1 MSRNTRRTFLAT
13 GASVLGAS
21 IAGCLDGSAETDTD
35 AAFDAATVYFDP
47 ACGCCGEHADYLAS
61 AGVDIERNEV
71 SQEELDTLRNE
82 LQIPEDLRSCHTT
95 ELDSGYHIEGH
106 VPVEVINEV
115 IEAEPPGEVVSLPGM
130 PSGSP
135 GMPGSKDEEWVF
147 YSIDE
152 DGAVDEFKRK

>member
-1 MSRNTRRTFLAT
+1 MPPNTRRAFLTT
-13 GASVLGAS
+13 GVGVLSAS

-35 AAFDAATVYFDP
+35 AAFDVATVYFDP

-61 AGVDIERNEV
+61 AGVDVERNEI
-71 SQEELDTLRNE
+71 STETLDELRDDLR
-82 LQIPEDLRSCHTT
+82 IPDDLRSCHTT
-95 ELDSGYHIEGH
+95 ELDTGHYIEGH
-106 VPVEVINEV
+106 VPVEVINQVAESEPEV
-115 IEAEPPGEVVSLPGM
+115 QTVSLPGM

-152 DGAVDEFKRK
+152 DGTTDEFTRI